1 MYKNRGMLL
10 ETIINQTIDYYTYN
24 HIAFIE
30 KKGLPIKFSNIT
42 SKENKLL
49 LFNAFV
55 YKRSTVDYIGCYKGR
70 FIAFEAK
77 STNESFLASG
87 NIKEHQKNYLKEIDK
102 NGGIAFLIVFFGLYD
117 EFYLL
122 MYSDFMKIES
132 KNQYRYEWIKKIGKR
147 IPLTFP
153 GIIDFLPYIDF

>member
-1 MYKNRGMLL
+1 MR
-10 ETIINQTIDYYTYN
+10 
-24 HIAFIE
+24 
-30 KKGLPIKFSNIT
+30 KKDSQLNLAISLAKKIS
-42 SKENKLL
+42 LL

>member
-1 MYKNRGMLL
+1 MR
-10 ETIINQTIDYYTYN
+10 
-24 HIAFIE
+24 
-30 KKGLPIKFSNIT
+30 KKDSQLNLAISL

-49 LFNAFV
+49 LSNAFV

-147 IPLTFP
+147 IPLTLP

>member
-1 MYKNRGMLL
+1 MHKNRGMLL

-42 SKENKLL
+42 NSENKLL
-49 LFNAFV
+49 LSNAFV
-55 YKRSTVDYIGCYKGR
+55 YKKSTVDYIGCYKGR
-70 FIAFEAK
+70 FLAFEAK
-77 STNESFLASG
+77 STNESFLPRS
-87 NIKEHQKNYLKEIDK
+87 NIKEHQKKYLNEIHK
-102 NGGIAFLIVFFGLYD
+102 NGGLAFLIVFFGLYD

-122 MYSDFMKIES
+122 SYESFMTIEN

-147 IPLTFP
+147 IPLTYP
-153 GIIDFLPYIDF
+153 GIIDFLPYIYS

>member
-1 MYKNRGMLL
+1 MHKNRGMLL

-42 SKENKLL
+42 NSENKLL
-49 LFNAFV
+49 LSNAFV
-55 YKRSTVDYIGCYKGR
+55 YKKSTVDYIGCYKGR
-70 FIAFEAK
+70 FLAFEAK
-77 STNESFLASG
+77 STNESFLARS
-87 NIKEHQKNYLKEIDK
+87 NIKEHQKKYLREIHK
-102 NGGIAFLIVFFGLYD
+102 NGGLAFLIVFFGLYD

-122 MYSDFMKIES
+122 SYESFMTIEN

-147 IPLTFP
+147 IPLTYP
-153 GIIDFLPYIDF
+153 GIIDFLPYIYS